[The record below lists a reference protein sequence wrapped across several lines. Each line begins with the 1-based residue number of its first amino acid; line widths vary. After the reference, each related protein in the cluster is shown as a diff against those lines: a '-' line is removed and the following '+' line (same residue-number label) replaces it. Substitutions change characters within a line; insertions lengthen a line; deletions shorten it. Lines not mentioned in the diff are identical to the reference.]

1 MLQVPE
7 FEASFGV
14 LNMASYTNVLGRK
27 MRRDFFTPKPVL
39 MQLSS
44 FWTEFSI
51 KIFFD
56 AELNSLS
63 KYIYHITVALFL
75 HLQRFF

>member
-14 LNMASYTNVLGRK
+14 SNTVSYTNVLGRK

-39 MQLSS
+39 IEFFEFIEFLDGI
-44 FWTEFSI
+44 FPLKYFSI
-51 KIFFD
+51 QNLILFR
-56 AELNSLS
+56 NI
-63 KYIYHITVALFL
+63 YIPSENLI
-75 HLQRFF
+75 